1 MLEFGNYKLRLTKGG
16 EGRARCGELLP
27 GGEEEWCATSTRS
40 AAAVSNALL
49 LPSDCC
55 AAHREPHLVGR
66 AAATAA
72 GTAHCLPVCAVP
84 RRYFSAPSC
93 SPAWE
98 RAAVAQVPPP
108 PPSGIFEDSPHVDGK
123 AGPCSADLDQADHV
137 LE

>member
-1 MLEFGNYKLRLTKGG
+1 MFEDSVSKLRLAKGG

-27 GGEEEWCATSTRS
+27 GGEEEGGATSTRS
-40 AAAVSNALL
+40 AAVSNALL

-66 AAATAA
+66 AAAATGA
-72 GTAHCLPVCAVP
+72 GTAYCLPVCAVP
-84 RRYFSAPSC
+84 LLLFCPPC

-123 AGPCSADLDQADHV
+123 AGPRSDDPD
-137 LE
+137 